1 MTVMTCVTG
10 AFLLKITDS
19 GLPTLDLQ
27 LIVSLVGLPSTQ
39 ITGVIYTSRANKSDQ
54 ETKSIHEV

>member
-1 MTVMTCVTG
+1 MTVMTSVTG

-39 ITGVIYTSRANKSDQ
+39 ITGVIYTSRAHKSDQ